1 VLGEREHKSFD
12 VRTEG
17 GVQRR
22 FADLVQNVRQ
32 LVPERKRDV
41 GHLHTRTPY
50 TRRTHCPSTRAVFT
64 GRKHGCRF
72 GHVNV
77 GRVHG
82 CSVHTTRLHG
92 P

>member
-1 VLGEREHKSFD
+1 MLREREHQSFD

-32 LVPERKRDV
+32 LVPERKRNV
-41 GHLHTRTPY
+41 GHLDTHVHARTPY
-50 TRRTHCPSTRAVFT
+50 ALPVFT
-64 GRKHGCRF
+64 GR
-72 GHVNV
+72 
-77 GRVHG
+77 VHG
-82 CSVHTTRLHG
+82 